1 MATSARIDGNEAD
14 SLIWNLIAS
23 SIRIAV
29 LASAMSNLRNTIE
42 SLASQFATSV
52 LAALRSA
59 SIDELTDVAG
69 RGGAVVRRGPGR
81 PRAESSDTASAASS
95 KRGVAGA
102 RRGRGGRLGRRTQND
117 ISRMVESIVDVLAK
131 SAGGLR
137 SEQIRSALG
146 VEAKELPRPLA
157 EALSSGRVTK
167 TGQKRATTY
176 FAGSGGGSGAAPKR
190 RGRPAGRKNKKR

>member
-1 MATSARIDGNEAD
+1 MATSAGNRGHIAH

-23 SIRIAV
+23 PIRSAV

-42 SLASQFATSV
+42 SLASQFASSV
-52 LAALRSA
+52 LDALRSA
-59 SIDELTDVAG
+59 SIDELADVAG
-69 RGGAVVRRGPGR
+69 RGSPARRGPGR
-81 PRAESSDTASAASS
+81 PRAESNDSSTTAASAPAR
-95 KRGVAGA
+95 RGGAGG
-102 RRGRGGRLGRRTQND
+102 RGRGGRLGRRTQND
-117 ISRMVESIVDVLAK
+117 ITRMVESIVDILGK
-131 SAGGLR
+131 NGGGLR

-176 FAGSGGGSGAAPKR
+176 FAGSGGGAAPKR
-190 RGRPAGRKNKKR
+190 RGRPVGRKNKKR

>member
-1 MATSARIDGNEAD
+1 
-14 SLIWNLIAS
+14 
-23 SIRIAV
+23 
-29 LASAMSNLRNTIE
+29 MSNLRNTIE

-69 RGGAVVRRGPGR
+69 RGAAVRRGPGR
-81 PRAESSDTASAASS
+81 PRSESSDTASAAPS
-95 KRGVAGA
+95 KRGGAGA
-102 RRGRGGRLGRRTQND
+102 PRGRGGRLGRRTQND

-131 SAGGLR
+131 SGGGLR

-176 FAGSGGGSGAAPKR
+176 FAGSGGGSSAAPKR

>member
-1 MATSARIDGNEAD
+1 
-14 SLIWNLIAS
+14 
-23 SIRIAV
+23 
-29 LASAMSNLRNTIE
+29 MSNLRNTIE

-69 RGGAVVRRGPGR
+69 RGAVVRRGPGR
-81 PRAESSDTASAASS
+81 PRADSSESGAAAAPR
-95 KRGVAGA
+95 RGGG
-102 RRGRGGRLGRRTQND
+102 RGRGGRLGRRTQND
-117 ISRMVESIVDVLAK
+117 ITRMVESIVDVLAK
-131 SAGGLR
+131 SASGLR
-137 SEQIRSALG
+137 SEQIREALG

-176 FAGSGGGSGAAPKR
+176 FAGSGGGAAPKR